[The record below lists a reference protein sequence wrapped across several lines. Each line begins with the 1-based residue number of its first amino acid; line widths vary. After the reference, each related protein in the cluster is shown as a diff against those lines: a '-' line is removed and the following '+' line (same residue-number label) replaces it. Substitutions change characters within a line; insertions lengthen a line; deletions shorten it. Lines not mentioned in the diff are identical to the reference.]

1 MPFSV
6 HPGLGAAR
14 SFAPAEAGEGGG
26 AAELLA
32 GGDVTRLGAFR
43 LPVSTGSHFYGLAPG
58 QIAFKTGNQLYVPS
72 RQTDGAGTRLVT
84 LVEYG
89 SLSTSTTIA
98 DLPRATLVTDGQ
110 DVLTPVYTAPYDTL
124 GGMCV
129 LDGDLLVQPDIYY
142 DASGLAVDN
151 VCVVPLALGSVA
163 GPYRIGTFYPRL
175 GSNGLCAIPADWQA
189 AFDGDDALCGCAGR
203 SIVSNSSDGPSCAS
217 FTVADVGAVD
227 APATQRLYYATGE
240 LDDGTGT
247 DPVWSFAHTNA
258 HGAAGMFFLSA
269 DSKVAIGFVI
279 YKVTGVYWYGY
290 STYVEW
296 RTDGASPFP
305 AADDIPSLK
314 AGQSHYATFGNATGW
329 PATDTESRYESDPR
343 GGGKGTK
350 GSEWAPTLYV
360 YHPQD
365 ILDAAD
371 VNDPQPTVIALPST
385 LDDLG
390 ECLGSGFDPATG
402 RLFVAR
408 QLDSHGLDQSCLIE
422 VYQLPN
428 DAAAPDAPTGLAQ
441 DTATATSVTAEWT
454 APAGGGP
461 RYGYRVYVDA
471 VLADTVASSATS
483 VELTG
488 LDPDT
493 TYAITVKTYG
503 PGGESAAAGPVNM
516 DTATAV
522 FLDDTFTGGAGA
534 LTAHSPEIG
543 GTWTNWAALTAASS
557 MPTLTGD
564 GFVRGNEAAN
574 AYVYNTAVPPSADY
588 EVDLYI
594 RFVTV
599 ASVTFGLLVRANIAG
614 GSAYAVYLEGTTFKL
629 YGATEL
635 DTYVPT
641 FSNNTTYK
649 LTFRVVGDVQTFLID
664 DVEVMSGAAN
674 TYSAAG
680 VVSIEITAADA
691 SVVKF
696 DRITA
701 RVIV

>member
-26 AAELLA
+26 EAELLA
-32 GGDVTRLGAFR
+32 GGDITRLGAFR
-43 LPVSTGSHFYGLAPG
+43 LPVSTGDHFYGYAPG

-72 RQTDGAGTRLVT
+72 RQTDGAGTRLMT
-84 LVEYG
+84 IVEYS
-89 SLSTSTTIA
+89 SLSTSTTISE
-98 DLPRATLVTDGQ
+98 LPRATLVTDGEA
-110 DVLTPVYTAPYDTL
+110 VLTPIYTSPYDTL

-129 LDGDLLVQPDIYY
+129 LDGNLLIQPDIYY
-142 DASGLAVDN
+142 DASNLAADN
-151 VCVVPLALGSVA
+151 VCVVPLDLSDVD
-163 GPYRIGTFYPRL
+163 GPYRIGTFYPRFA
-175 GSNGLCAIPADWQA
+175 SNGLCPIPSDWQA
-189 AFDGDDALCGCAGR
+189 AFDGDDALAGCAGR
-203 SIVSNSSDGPSCAS
+203 SIVSNSSDGPACAS
-217 FTVADVGAVD
+217 FTIADVGVVD
-227 APATQRLYYATGE
+227 AASTQRLYYSTGE
-240 LDDGTGT
+240 LHDGTGT

-269 DSKVAIGFVI
+269 DSKVAVGFVI

-314 AGQSHYATFGNATGW
+314 AGQSHYADFGNATGW
-329 PATDTESRYESDPR
+329 PATDTESRYEEDPR

-350 GSEWAPTLYV
+350 GSEWAPALYV

-365 ILDAAD
+365 ILDAATLD
-371 VNDPQPTVIALPST
+371 EPQPTVIALPST

-408 QLDSHGLDQSCLIE
+408 QLDATGLDPVCLIE

-428 DAAAPDAPTGLAQ
+428 DAAAPDPPTGLAQ
-441 DTATATSVTAEWT
+441 DSATATTITASWSH
-454 APAGGGP
+454 PAGGGP
-461 RYGYRVYVDA
+461 RYGYKVYVDA

-503 PGGESAAAGPVNM
+503 PAGESAAAGPEDM

-522 FLDDTFTGGAGA
+522 FLDDDFTGAAGA
-534 LTAHSPEIG
+534 LVGRTAPTG
-543 GTWTNWAALTAASS
+543 GDWTEWDITVASS
-557 MPTLTGD
+557 LPTLDGS
-564 GFVRGNEAAN
+564 GFVRGNENAN
-574 AYVYNTAVPPSADY
+574 AWIYNTVVPPSADY
-588 EVDLYI
+588 EIDLYF
-594 RFVTV
+594 RWVTDGT
-599 ASVTFGLLVRANIAG
+599 VTLGILGRTNLAG
-614 GSAYAVYLEGTTFKL
+614 SSAYAAYLNGGTTFAL

-635 DTYVPT
+635 DTYSPT
-641 FSNNTTYK
+641 LDDNTTYK
-649 LTFRVVGDVQTFLID
+649 LTLRMVGNTQTVLLD
-664 DVEVMSGAAN
+664 DVEIM
-674 TYSAAG
+674 SAAVDTYTAAG
-680 VVSIEITAADA
+680 KIAIELTAADA

-696 DRITA
+696 DRVTA